1 MIFYVQCLFMQFDE
15 GSKKVFFHHKKKIK
29 NYIERAT
36 RKNYN
41 QFGYMYQQLGKG
53 GEVQKWLNLL
63 WEINR
68 FKNVDDVN
76 SSNKNITQN
85 KDLIH

>member
-1 MIFYVQCLFMQFDE
+1 M
-15 GSKKVFFHHKKKIK
+15 
-29 NYIERAT
+29 
-36 RKNYN
+36 
-41 QFGYMYQQLGKG
+41 
-53 GEVQKWLNLL
+53 QKWLNLL